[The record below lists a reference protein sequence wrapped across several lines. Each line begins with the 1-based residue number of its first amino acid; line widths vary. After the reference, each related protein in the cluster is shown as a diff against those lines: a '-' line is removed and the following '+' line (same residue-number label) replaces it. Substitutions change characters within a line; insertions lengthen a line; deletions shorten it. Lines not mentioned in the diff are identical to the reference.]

1 MRIALSVVV
10 TLAVVSASP
19 LFAQSF
25 GQITGI
31 VTDTTGGVLPGAT
44 VSVTNTQTSATA
56 AQQANTAGVYV
67 FPNLLPGIYNV
78 RVEMDG
84 FRSAARNAVELQTQ
98 QTIRLDF
105 KMEIGTLSETVTAV
119 GTAPMLNTPPLRVAT
134 IPAAPLMR
142 AGCMVRS
149 TRDQVCAR
157 RATFSA
163 PRT

>member
-1 MRIALSVVV
+1 MRTALSVVV

-105 KMEIGTLSETVTAV
+105 KMEIGTLSETV
-119 GTAPMLNTPPLRVAT
+119 
-134 IPAAPLMR
+134 
-142 AGCMVRS
+142 
-149 TRDQVCAR
+149 
-157 RATFSA
+157 
-163 PRT
+163 